1 MAWSA
6 PLVAPQD
13 YRVSWGLVSA
23 GLTTWRAENGSS
35 GGNAYPGGG
44 AVSFSVSGLD
54 AGTYRVW
61 VRARYADGVQGAW
74 AESDEVVVAAAA
86 QDPVV
91 EDPVVEDP
99 VVEDPVVEDP
109 VVEDPVVEDPVEQPQ
124 NTNET
129 PEVLPTL
136 REWTGG
142 VGTFTLT
149 ASSRIVIN
157 SGSNT
162 TSSTLHGITTDI
174 QSTAANLRE
183 QFYLS
188 TGLSLSIVSAS
199 TAQSGDI
206 LLTLLNSR
214 NGTLGDEGYVLSIG
228 NTIEISANTVTGIF
242 YGRQT
247 VLQIVAQS
255 VDLRTLPRGTAT
267 DYPEKDHRA
276 IMLDMGRKYWE
287 MSHLRDTI
295 RRMSWHKLNILH
307 MHLTENDAFRLDSL
321 NYPGLAPVGESYS
334 KEQIRELE
342 DLAKDHHVVIIP
354 EIDMPGHAG
363 AITRYYEQVNPGESI
378 RFSCTR
384 RDQEPSGGGSDWNI
398 NYANDDARQYA
409 KDLLSEFV
417 PWFDSAYVH
426 IGADETSFDRNC
438 PELIAYA
445 DIHTEG
451 REGNVLPHFIN
462 AIREHVGTLGKEVHI
477 WNGYERHGQRSA
489 LNTAVVVYYWSWW
502 GGTSGISDFV
512 NAGFDVVVTPMSTSV
527 PLYLTPGKNNF
538 PAESQMLNHTLN
550 RNERVRGYQISVW
563 ADNRTDAP
571 DEYFERQLTVPRAV
585 LAERLWNGSDTS
597 SSDMASFRSRLATT
611 IPEPPESPLL
621 WAHSGIRKDRWTLHS
636 ASSTDGRNVGS
647 NVFDKRIETAWRS
660 GSGGYP
666 HELQIDLGNTYE
678 ISAFEYV
685 PNFRRSGSTG
695 HRVGVPQERV
705 AGYELYVS
713 SDPSNWG
720 SAVVTGRFSGTENL
734 APAIEIVHLPTSATG
749 RYVRLVATSA
759 LGSSSRATIAEIS
772 FFGHEVPD
780 PPVSVADLDSS
791 LLHWWK
797 LDEGR
802 GTSVENSQGD
812 QDGTI
817 TGASWVTKP
826 DGRNALSFDGNNDRI
841 DFFSDGNARR
851 EGAWTASMW
860 VKRKANVNS
869 AALLTGGATSLK
881 LQQWRDET
889 RQRVGFTRHGR
900 GDYTFDYSAPL
911 NEWVHL
917 TFVRNAS
924 TLNLYANG
932 ETAASSA
939 SAIDLPLHRFGERQ
953 SGRDDVNAEASD
965 IRVYDTALTNEQ
977 VRNIFFDAALVAHWE
992 FEEGSGITT
1001 NNSSWESDGTI
1012 GGSDSG
1018 VTWTTGQVGDHALA
1032 FAGSGGWVDVNDV
1045 SRTLGGDWTA
1055 MMWTK
1060 RLSNTDGSVLFGGS
1074 NGSVRLEQI
1083 SSTDSGHKVG
1093 ISSLGDTPTH
1103 HVFDYSAP
1111 LDTWVH
1117 LVLVRDGGSLML
1129 YADGV
1134 LSDSISSAI
1143 DLPLSRLGGD
1153 TDGTKTLNAQ
1163 LDDMRIYGAALT
1175 SDQIEELYRSEAPA
1189 VVDPPTPTDNV
1200 HVEAVA
1206 SEVRNGDSARFRLV
1220 RSSPSGAP
1228 VVNVM
1233 VSAPTGTLD
1242 GSTVN
1247 KIEFDEGQ
1255 SVKTVSV
1262 VTSIDSVVGSEI
1274 TMTVQSGS
1282 GYDPGSNN
1290 TAISTIVARSTA
1302 LEVSLADR
1310 NEAPTADAGADQT
1323 GVVMGATVTLAGS
1336 GTDPDAGD
1344 TLAYAWTQ
1352 PEGVSVTLSGAA
1364 TATATFDAPGGF
1376 TEDATLVFA
1385 LTVTDAGGLSH
1396 QDQVSVTVE
1405 GPAPAAPEVSGAS
1418 VFSVIEGSIA
1428 VGVLSAT
1435 DADTE
1440 VADLVWS
1447 LVGGVDASR
1456 FSLSASGVL
1465 VFSAAKD
1472 FEDPDDADSD
1482 GTYELTVRVS
1492 DGQRAAT
1499 GDVEVSL
1506 ADRNEAPTADAGAD
1520 QTGVV
1525 MGATVT
1531 LAGSGTDPDAGD
1543 TLAYAWTQPEGVSV
1557 TLSGAA
1563 TATATFDAPGGFTED
1578 ATLVFAL
1585 TVTDAGGL
1593 SHQDQVSVTVEGP
1606 APAAPEVSGASVFSV
1621 IEGSIAVGVLSATDA
1636 DTEVA
1641 DLVWSLVGGV
1651 DASRFSLSASG
1662 VLVFSASKDFE
1673 DPDDADSDGTYELT
1687 VRVSD
1692 GQRAATGDVE
1702 VSLADRNEAPTA
1714 DAGADQTG
1722 VVMGATVTLAG
1733 SGTDPDAGDT
1743 LAYAWTQ
1750 PEGVSVTLSGAATAT
1765 ATFDAPGGFTE
1776 DATLVFALT
1785 VTDAGGLSH
1794 QDQVSV
1800 TVEGPAPAVEWGERL
1815 MDRDIVLGGSS
1826 IPSGLWSN
1834 GTDMWIITNWQRAE
1848 VSVYSL
1854 ADGSLQPSDSLVLPG
1869 GNGYLSALWSDNT
1882 TLWAADFYGGVRAYR
1897 LSDGARVSSEDFD
1910 SAVMAAAGNLSP
1922 TGLWSNGNIMWVA
1935 DYSAMKAFAY
1945 LLSDKTRVPARDI
1958 DLVGGGGAPIN
1969 SFGIWSNG
1977 HTLLTASWLRGEIA
1991 AQALSDGQRQP
2002 DRDLDTSAI
2011 QTHNISGIWSN
2022 GEILW
2027 VVFDHVTRVYAFAIP
2042 GLD

>member
-1 MAWSA
+1 MNEHKHPDDDLACVGDPQGRTLHDHSTTADERASRPHDA
-6 PLVAPQD
+6 PTGRSSVRPPVRLGRIARLQN
-13 YRVSWGLVSA
+13 
-23 GLTTWRAENGSS
+23 WR
-35 GGNAYPGGG
+35 G
-44 AVSFSVSGLD
+44 AVACPGNPRLRPTTDPAGAIRDKGSHRRRGTRWVSIATAIALLGATL
-54 AGTYRVW
+54 GHLV
-61 VRARYADGVQGAW
+61 VRSEPAL
-74 AESDEVVVAAAA
+74 A
-86 QDPVV
+86 QS
-91 EDPVVEDP
+91 
-99 VVEDPVVEDP
+99 
-109 VVEDPVVEDPVEQPQ
+109 
-124 NTNET
+124 TNET

-136 REWTGG
+136 RQWTGG

-247 VLQIVAQS
+247 ILQIVAQS

-321 NYPGLAPVGESYS
+321 NYPGLAPVGESYT

-378 RFSCTR
+378 RFSCSR
-384 RDQEPSGGGSDWNI
+384 MDQEPWGGGSHWNI

-409 KDLLSEFV
+409 KDLLSEFA
-417 PWFDSAYVH
+417 PWFDSAYMH
-426 IGADETSFDRNC
+426 IGADETSYDRNC
-438 PELIAYA
+438 PELVAYA

-462 AIREHVGTLGKEVHI
+462 AIREHVSTLGKEVHI

-489 LNTAVVVYYWSWW
+489 LNTAVVVYYWT
-502 GGTSGISDFV
+502 GGTSGISGFV
-512 NAGFDVVVTPMSTSV
+512 NAGFDVVVTPIGTSV

-550 RNERVRGYQISVW
+550 RNERVRGYQINVW
-563 ADNRTDAP
+563 SDNRIDAP
-571 DEYFERQLTVPRAV
+571 DEYFERQLTVPRSV
-585 LAERLWNGSDTS
+585 LADRLWNGSDTR
-597 SSDMASFRSRLATT
+597 SSDMATFRNRLATT
-611 IPEPPESPLL
+611 IPEPPESLLL

-695 HRVGVPQERV
+695 HRVGVPQDRV
-705 AGYELYVS
+705 AGYDLYVS

-720 SAVVTGRFSGTENL
+720 SAVVAGRFSGTENL
-734 APAIEIVHLPTSATG
+734 APAVEIVHLPTSATG

-759 LGSSSRATIAEIS
+759 LGSSSRAAIAEIS
-772 FFGHEVPD
+772 FFGHEVPG

-791 LLHWWK
+791 LVHWWK
-797 LDEGR
+797 LDEGQ
-802 GTSVENSQGD
+802 GTSVENSRGD

-826 DGRNALSFDGNNDRI
+826 DGRNALSFDGDNDRI
-841 DFFSDGNARR
+841 EFFSDGNARR
-851 EGAWTASMW
+851 EGLWTASMW

-869 AALLTGGATSLK
+869 AALLTGGLTSLK

-889 RQRVGFTRHGR
+889 EQRVGYTRHSG

-932 ETAASSA
+932 ETAAVST

-965 IRVYDTALTNEQ
+965 IRVYDAALTNEQ
-977 VRNIFFDAALVAHWE
+977 VRNVFFDAALVAHWE

-1001 NNSSWESDGTI
+1001 NNSSWENNGTI

-1032 FAGSGGWVDVNDV
+1032 FAGTGGWVDVSDV

-1055 MMWTK
+1055 MMWAK

-1074 NGSVRLEQI
+1074 NVSVRLEQI
-1083 SSTDSGHKVG
+1083 SGTDSGHKVG
-1093 ISSLGDTPTH
+1093 VSSLGDTPTH

-1111 LDTWVH
+1111 LGTWVH
-1117 LVLVRDGGSLML
+1117 LVLVREGGSLML

-1153 TDGTKTLNAQ
+1153 TDGTNTLNAQ
-1163 LDDMRIYGAALT
+1163 LDDMRIYGDALT
-1175 SDQIEELYRSEAPA
+1175 AGQIEELYRSTAPA
-1189 VVDPPTPTDNV
+1189 VVDPPTVDPPTVDPPTPTDNV
-1200 HVEAVA
+1200 HVEAVS
-1206 SEVRNGDSARFRLV
+1206 SEIRNGDSARFRLV

-1247 KIEFDEGQ
+1247 RIEFDEGQ
-1255 SVKTVSV
+1255 SVKIVSV
-1262 VTSIDSVVGSEI
+1262 ATSIDSVVGSQI

-1282 GYDPGSNN
+1282 GYDPASNN

-1302 LEVSLADR
+1302 LEVSLVPS
-1310 NEAPTADAGADQT
+1310 EVLEGET
-1323 GVVMGATVTLAGS
+1323 ATVTATVELNGS
-1336 GTDPDAGD
+1336 ALPRVLIGTLMLSGDAG
-1344 TLAYAWTQ
+1344 
-1352 PEGVSVTLSGAA
+1352 A
-1364 TATATFDAPGGF
+1364 TATAGTDYVSPEPITFSI
-1376 TEDATLVFA
+1376 
-1385 LTVTDAGGLSH
+1385 DAGSTSTTGTFSFESLED
-1396 QDQVSVTVE
+1396 QDVEGDEIVTVVATSDLSSLSTGSSSITILDDDE
-1405 GPAPAAPEVSGAS
+1405 RGVSITVPGSDLGVIEVAEDGPPLSYQMSLTSRPTDTVSIAVTASDPSVVTVSPALLTFTSEEWAKDQSVEVTALSDEDSSDESVILVHRVSGADYGSNDIMAPS
-1418 VFSVIEGSIA
+1418 VVVSV
-1428 VGVLSAT
+1428 
-1435 DADTE
+1435 
-1440 VADLVWS
+1440 
-1447 LVGGVDASR
+1447 R
-1456 FSLSASGVL
+1456 
-1465 VFSAAKD
+1465 
-1472 FEDPDDADSD
+1472 DDD
-1482 GTYELTVRVS
+1482 EL
-1492 DGQRAAT
+1492 
-1499 GDVEVSL
+1499 
-1506 ADRNEAPTADAGAD
+1506 
-1520 QTGVV
+1520 
-1525 MGATVT
+1525 
-1531 LAGSGTDPDAGD
+1531 GTDPVVTGEDV
-1543 TLAYAWTQPEGVSV
+1543 YVS
-1557 TLSGAA
+1557 A
-1563 TATATFDAPGGFTED
+1563 DE
-1578 ATLVFAL
+1578 
-1585 TVTDAGGL
+1585 TVTIGVLDNDYDADDDLDTSSLMITQAPTVGTASIATTPEIGPHV
-1593 SHQDQVSVTVEGP
+1593 SYTAGPTEGTDVFVYSVCDDRGVCSTAQVNIVVGMSGCTILGTEGP
-1606 APAAPEVSGASVFSV
+1606 DIIRGTPNRDIICGLGGNDV
-1621 IEGSIAVGVLSATDA
+1621 IRGIGGNDII
-1636 DTEVA
+1636 
-1641 DLVWSLVGGV
+1641 VGG
-1651 DASRFSLSASG
+1651 
-1662 VLVFSASKDFE
+1662 
-1673 DPDDADSDGTYELT
+1673 
-1687 VRVSD
+1687 
-1692 GQRAATGDVE
+1692 TGD
-1702 VSLADRNEAPTA
+1702 
-1714 DAGADQTG
+1714 
-1722 VVMGATVTLAG
+1722 
-1733 SGTDPDAGDT
+1733 DT
-1743 LAYAWTQ
+1743 
-1750 PEGVSVTLSGAATAT
+1750 
-1765 ATFDAPGGFTE
+1765 
-1776 DATLVFALT
+1776 
-1785 VTDAGGLSH
+1785 
-1794 QDQVSV
+1794 
-1800 TVEGPAPAVEWGERL
+1800 
-1815 MDRDIVLGGSS
+1815 I
-1826 IPSGLWSN
+1826 
-1834 GTDMWIITNWQRAE
+1834 
-1848 VSVYSL
+1848 
-1854 ADGSLQPSDSLVLPG
+1854 
-1869 GNGYLSALWSDNT
+1869 
-1882 TLWAADFYGGVRAYR
+1882 
-1897 LSDGARVSSEDFD
+1897 
-1910 SAVMAAAGNLSP
+1910 
-1922 TGLWSNGNIMWVA
+1922 
-1935 DYSAMKAFAY
+1935 
-1945 LLSDKTRVPARDI
+1945 
-1958 DLVGGGGAPIN
+1958 VGGGGDDTIYGGPGDDTIHG
-1969 SFGIWSNG
+1969 SSGYDSIWGGPGDDTIEGNG
-1977 HTLLTASWLRGEIA
+1977 ESDVIVGGGGDDTIVGGGGDDTLWGGPGHDDIDGHAGNDSIWGGLGDDVIDGGNRNDSVWGGPGADSLTGGEGADALRGGAGADLLWGNSHKDVLRGGAGNDELYGGGDQDELYGESGDDHLYGNA
-1991 AQALSDGQRQP
+1991 GDDHLDGGPGDDTLDGGWDDDDLYGGDDSD
-2002 DRDLDTSAI
+2002 TC
-2011 QTHNISGIWSN
+2011 
-2022 GEILW
+2022 
-2027 VVFDHVTRVYAFAIP
+2027 TRGTIVE
-2042 GLD
+2042 DCE